1 MIHWTR
7 RASENKSSCLCCI
20 YNSFKKFWIKNGLFS
35 KRCVQFQAEF
45 SLFKWSV
52 SFNQL
57 MQILFQLLKRP
68 FLSFA
73 KKENQWEKE
82 RKTTPLFCKERKW
95 ERERRLLFFA
105 KCQTDVQTEKVMSFI
120 VILLLHSLSLT
131 LSLSL
136 SFSLSL
142 SHSLTSL
149 SHLLPLSYSFTWTI
163 PLFFFVFLKIRTK

>member
-1 MIHWTR
+1 MV
-7 RASENKSSCLCCI
+7 
-20 YNSFKKFWIKNGLFS
+20 YVS

-57 MQILFQLLKRP
+57 MQILFQLLKRL

-120 VILLLHSLSLT
+120 VILLLHSLSLFLSLFLSLTFT
-131 LSLSL
+131 LS
-136 SFSLSL
+136 FT
-142 SHSLTSL
+142 TSL
-149 SHLLPLSYSFTWTI
+149 LLPR
-163 PLFFFVFLKIRTK
+163 LFVLLKIRTK